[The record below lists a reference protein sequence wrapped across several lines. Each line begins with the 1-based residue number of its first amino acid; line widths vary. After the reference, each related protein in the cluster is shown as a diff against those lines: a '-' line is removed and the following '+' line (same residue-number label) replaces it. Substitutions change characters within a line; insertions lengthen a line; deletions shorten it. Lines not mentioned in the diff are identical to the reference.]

1 MVLKKDIH
9 KGKQPAC
16 TGLTQLVPVVHVCAL
31 WISCFMKVAI
41 FGSKLATSK
50 TGNPDAVRTTNRI
63 FKLLFFRKSLDALD
77 A

>member
-1 MVLKKDIH
+1 MKAISSEGKFLPIYWNNYQIFNDINKKDIH

-41 FGSKLATSK
+41 FGSKLAT
-50 TGNPDAVRTTNRI
+50 
-63 FKLLFFRKSLDALD
+63 
-77 A
+77 